1 VEVTQLA
8 PGLWRWTGIEPVS
21 GQLVGSVYLEAPDAV
36 VLIDPIVPPEDEER
50 FWRALDRDVA
60 RCGLPMH
67 VLLTAPGRARS
78 SAVIAERYAAA
89 VWDAIRPGDR
99 LPGGVEA
106 RAAGTDEV
114 ELWVPS
120 HGALVVGD
128 AVFMPARGQRARPA
142 PPGSAPRGST
152 G

>member
-8 PGLWRWTGIEPVS
+8 PGLWRWSGIEPGS
-21 GQLVGSVYLEAPDAV
+21 GQPVGSVYLEAPDAV

-60 RCGLPMH
+60 RCGLPVH
-67 VLLTAPGRARS
+67 VLVTAPGRARS
-78 SAVIAERYAAA
+78 SAVIAERYAAS
-89 VWDAIRPGDR
+89 VWDAIRPDDM

-106 RAAGTDEV
+106 RAAGADEV
-114 ELWVPS
+114 ELWIPS

-128 AVFMPARGQRARPA
+128 AEITLGPEPPARPA